1 MRLKA
6 LVMVVVTL
14 YFASCATLFK
24 GTTQEV
30 HFNSNPQKAH
40 VIVNGADMGETPVAL
55 KLETKK
61 TYNIEFRAEGYEP
74 KTYTISNHVGAG
86 WIILDVFAG
95 LVGVIIDAAT
105 GAWYSLD
112 QSNVDAVLEKQQPL

>member
-1 MRLKA
+1 MKWKA
-6 LVMVVVTL
+6 FFMLVLCLHFVG
-14 YFASCATLFK
+14 CATLFK

-30 HFNSNPQKAH
+30 NFNSDPQKAQ
-40 VIVNGADMGETPVAL
+40 VIVNGVEMGETPVAL

-61 TYNIEFRAEGYEP
+61 TYTIEFQAEGYKP
-74 KTYTISNHVGAG
+74 KTYTITNSVGAG
-86 WIILDVFAG
+86 WIILDVLSG

-112 QSNVDAVLEKQQPL
+112 QDNINAVLDKKFFL

>member
-1 MRLKA
+1 MRWKA
-6 LVMVVVTL
+6 FFMLVVSF
-14 YFASCATLFK
+14 YFVGCATLFK

-30 HFNSNPQKAH
+30 NFNSNPQKAR
-40 VIVNGADMGETPVAL
+40 VIVNGVEMGETPVVL

-61 TYNIEFRAEGYEP
+61 TYTIEFQAEGYKP
-74 KTYTISNHVGAG
+74 KTYTITNHVGAG
-86 WIILDVFAG
+86 WVILDVLAG

-112 QSNVDAVLEKQQPL
+112 QSNINAVLEKKFFL

>member
-1 MRLKA
+1 MKWKA
-6 LVMVVVTL
+6 LVALIVSLHFVG
-14 YFASCATLFK
+14 CATLFK

-30 HFNSNPQKAH
+30 HFNSNPQKAR
-40 VIVNGADMGETPVAL
+40 VFVNGADMGETPIAL

-61 TYNIEFRAEGYEP
+61 TYTIEFRADGYRS
-74 KTYTISNHVGAG
+74 KSYTVSNHVGAG
-86 WIILDVFAG
+86 WVILDVLSG

-112 QSNVDAVLEKQQPL
+112 QNNVDAVLEKQTRP

>member
-1 MRLKA
+1 MKWKA
-6 LVMVVVTL
+6 FFMLAVSL
-14 YFASCATLFK
+14 YFVGCATLFK

-30 HFNSNPQKAH
+30 NFNSNPQKAR
-40 VIVNGADMGETPVAL
+40 VIVNGVEMGETPVVL

-61 TYNIEFRAEGYEP
+61 TYTIQFQADGYKP
-74 KTYTISNHVGAG
+74 KTYTITNHVGAG
-86 WIILDVFAG
+86 WVILDVLSG

-112 QSNVDAVLEKQQPL
+112 QNNINAVLEKKFFF